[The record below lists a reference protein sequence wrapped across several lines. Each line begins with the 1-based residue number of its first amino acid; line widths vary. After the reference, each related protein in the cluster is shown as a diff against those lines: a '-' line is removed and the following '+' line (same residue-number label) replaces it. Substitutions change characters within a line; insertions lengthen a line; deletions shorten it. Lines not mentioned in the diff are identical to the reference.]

1 MAADPH
7 HIDPTTYLGELLTQ
21 ASPDLM
27 RHMLTDFINQILS
40 VQADSIC
47 GANYA
52 TPSPDRVNRRNGYR
66 HRQLDTRV
74 GSLDIAIPKLR
85 TASFF
90 PDWLLERRSRA
101 ERALTT
107 VIATCY
113 LKGVSTR
120 RMNDL
125 VATLG
130 ITNLSKSQVSDMAK
144 DLDATVNDFRTRPL
158 DQGPYYYLSCDA
170 LTMKVREGGRVV
182 KTSVLLAT
190 GVNKDGYR
198 ELLGMQVATAES
210 TASWTGF
217 FRDLIA
223 RGLEGVFL
231 VTSDAHLGIQAA
243 VSDCLPQASWQ
254 RCRTHFAKNLSSMV
268 SKTQWP
274 TLSAMFHT
282 IFRQPD
288 AASVWGQAR
297 DVVEFCSRKFPHV
310 GDYLEESLDEI
321 LAFTAAPETIWTK
334 IWSNN
339 PTERLNRE
347 IRRRTDVVG
356 IFPNRESVVRLVG
369 AVLAE
374 QHDEWIQQKR
384 YMSLAS
390 LAQTRDVIARGVID
404 EKTIS
409 GKEIIA

>member
-7 HIDPTTYLGELLTQ
+7 HIDPTAYLEELLTQ

-27 RHMLTDFINQILS
+27 RQMLTDFINQILS
-40 VQADSIC
+40 AQADTVC
-47 GANYA
+47 GADYA
-52 TPSPDRVNRRNGYR
+52 TVSAERTNTRNGYR

-74 GSLDIAIPKLR
+74 GSIDVAIPKLR
-85 TASFF
+85 TGAFF
-90 PDWLLERRSRA
+90 PDWLLERRSRT

-130 ITNLSKSQVSDMAK
+130 INNLSKSQVSQMAK
-144 DLDATVNDFRTRPL
+144 ELDDMVDDFRTRRL
-158 DQGPYYYLSCDA
+158 DQGPYHFVSCDA

-190 GVNKDGYR
+190 GVNADGYR

-223 RGLEGVFL
+223 RGLTGVFL

-243 VSDCLPQASWQ
+243 VGDCLPQASWQ
-254 RCRTHFAKNLSSMV
+254 RCRTHFAKNLSAQV
-268 SKTQWP
+268 PKTQWP

-282 IFRQPD
+282 IFQQPD
-288 AASVWGQAR
+288 AASVWAQAR
-297 DVVEFCSRKFPHV
+297 EVIEFCQQKFPHV
-310 GDYLEESLDEI
+310 ATYLEECLDEL
-321 LAFTAAPETIWTK
+321 LAFTAAPRAVWTK

-339 PTERLNRE
+339 PIERLNRE

-356 IFPNRESVVRLVG
+356 IFPNRDAVVRLVG

-374 QHDEWIQQKR
+374 QHDDWIQQKR
-384 YMSLAS
+384 YMSLTS
-390 LAQTRDVIARGVID
+390 LAQTKEIIAAGVID
-404 EKTIS
+404 EDRDNNQ
-409 GKEIIA
+409 EIAA

>member
-7 HIDPTTYLGELLTQ
+7 HIDPTAYLEELLTQ

-27 RHMLTDFINQILS
+27 RQMLTDFINQILS
-40 VQADSIC
+40 AQADTVC
-47 GANYA
+47 GADYA
-52 TPSPDRVNRRNGYR
+52 TVSAERTNTRNGYR

-74 GSLDIAIPKLR
+74 GSIDVAIPKLR
-85 TASFF
+85 TGAFF
-90 PDWLLERRSRA
+90 PDWLLERRSRT

-130 ITNLSKSQVSDMAK
+130 INNLSKSQVSQMAK
-144 DLDATVNDFRTRPL
+144 ELDDMVDDFRTRRL
-158 DQGPYYYLSCDA
+158 DQGPYHFVSCDA

-190 GVNKDGYR
+190 GVNADGYR

-223 RGLEGVFL
+223 RGLTGVFL

-243 VSDCLPQASWQ
+243 VGDCLPQASWQ
-254 RCRTHFAKNLSSMV
+254 RCRTHFAKNLSAQV
-268 SKTQWP
+268 PKTQWP

-282 IFRQPD
+282 IFQQPD
-288 AASVWGQAR
+288 AASVWAQAR
-297 DVVEFCSRKFPHV
+297 EVIEFCQQKFPHV
-310 GDYLEESLDEI
+310 ATYLEECLDEL
-321 LAFTAAPETIWTK
+321 LAFTAAPRAVWTK

-356 IFPNRESVVRLVG
+356 IFPNRDAVVRLVG

-374 QHDEWIQQKR
+374 QHDDWIQQKR
-384 YMSLAS
+384 YMSLTS
-390 LAQTRDVIARGVID
+390 LAQTKEIIAAGVID
-404 EKTIS
+404 EDRDNNQ
-409 GKEIIA
+409 EIAA